1 MTPTHI
7 TDKAEAC
14 CIACNRYYP
23 TTESLLEHVDVVH
36 GGLQDDVIAMEGV
49 ILMYFIG
56 KTGDGGGL
64 AFCSC
69 CDRNFSAYGAL
80 VDHVF
85 ALHGGGKFG
94 YLDSTTGVL
103 RYVQTGEPTASAA
116 ASSPPIKSTPAIKV
130 RCVLLSY
137 CVV

>member
-1 MTPTHI
+1 MTTTHI
-7 TDKAEAC
+7 ADKAEAC

-36 GGLQDDVIAMEGV
+36 GELQDDVIAMEGN
-49 ILMYFIG
+49 IMMYFIG
-56 KTGDGGGL
+56 EGRDDSGL

-85 ALHGGGKFG
+85 ALHGGDKFG
-94 YLDSTTGVL
+94 YLDNTTGVL
-103 RYVQTGEPTASAA
+103 RYVHAGEPTASAA
-116 ASSPPIKSTPAIKV
+116 SSAPIKSTPAIKV
-130 RCVLLSY
+130 RPVLLFY
-137 CVV
+137 CVFF